1 MLVYHSWEDF
11 VSSVQAPVAISRH
24 SALRGETDSC
34 AFSARDTLT
43 LSVRVP
49 RVYCAT
55 AAKLKLYRDD
65 DMSNHDLMMTLD
77 AFLDDS
83 DRYSIELRLA
93 ELCVGDQT
101 PDSASG
107 LFYYTIELDT
117 PWGLLYTNSNGSVT
131 PDRVNADC
139 TQLLVYRGD
148 YVLPERFRGRMMY
161 QIFPDRFAV
170 GNRAQY
176 IQSYKTRPPKAD
188 SIEYRSERILN
199 TDWDKG
205 VPQYADKPGG
215 DVANNMFFGGNLW
228 GVIDRLDY
236 LESLGVGIIY
246 LCPIFEAASNHRY
259 DTGDYLKVDP
269 MLGGDEALD
278 CLIREAKKRDI
289 LIILDGVF
297 NHTGA
302 DSRYFNK
309 FGHYP
314 GAGAYNSKKSR
325 YYKWYSFDE
334 YPDKYRC
341 WWGVKILPA
350 VRSDE
355 PSYRRFICGDDGVI
369 RRYLRRGIDGWRLD
383 VADELSDIFLDE
395 LRAAAKTESPD
406 SAVFGEVWEDAS
418 NKVAY
423 DKRRKYFRGGQ
434 LDSVMNYP
442 LRDAVIDFILSRD
455 SSKLTSTART
465 IYTHYPPEVGRMLM
479 NFLGTHDT
487 ERILSILADVGIQNL
502 SNADLAGYHLPADA
516 RKKAVQRLKIA
527 WALLA
532 AFPGLPCIY
541 YGDETGMEGGRDPF
555 NRMPLPKTAPEPELL
570 DYYRG
575 IGRLRITSQ
584 AFDKGELEFIPTHD
598 VRQLLL
604 VRSCQEE
611 TIAVAVNLT
620 EREWEFELDTT
631 PCPLISPDTTKVCG
645 GIVCLP
651 PYSIEYIR
659 IDCLNG
665 TKESQQSVKFHENWE
680 INS

>member
-1 MLVYHSWEDF
+1 MLVYTSWEEF
-11 VSSVQAPVAISRH
+11 VSWAEAPVRVDRLSE
-24 SALRGETDSC
+24 LRGETDSC
-34 AFSARDTLT
+34 AFSSRDTLT
-43 LSVRVP
+43 ISVRVP
-49 RVYCAT
+49 RVYCAS
-55 AAKLKLYRDD
+55 AAKLKLYHDD

-107 LFYYTIELDT
+107 LFYYTVELDT
-117 PWGLLYTNSNGSVT
+117 PWGLMYTNQNGSVT

-148 YVLPERFRGRMMY
+148 YVLPERFCGRMMY
-161 QIFPDRFAV
+161 QIFPDRFAI
-170 GNRAQY
+170 GDKAQY
-176 IQSYKTRPPKAD
+176 SQSSKSKQPEGNAV
-188 SIEYRSERILN
+188 EYRSERILN
-199 TDWDKG
+199 TDWEHG
-205 VPQYADKPGG
+205 IPQYADKPGG

-228 GVIDRLDY
+228 GVVERLDY

-350 VRSDE
+350 VKSDE

-406 SAVFGEVWEDAS
+406 SAIFGEVWEDAS

-487 ERILSILADVGIQNL
+487 ERILTILADVGVQNL
-502 SNADLAGYHLPADA
+502 SNAELAVYKLPRAA
-516 RKKAVQRLKIA
+516 RELAVRRLKIA

-555 NRMPLPKTAPEPELL
+555 NRMPLPKQPIDPELL
-570 DYYRG
+570 EYYRR
-575 IGRLRITSQ
+575 IGTLRKSIA
-584 AFDKGELEFIPTHD
+584 AFDVGELEFVPTCNLS
-598 VRQLLL
+598 QLLL
-604 VRSCQEE
+604 VR
-611 TIAVAVNLT
+611 THGRDRIIVAVNLSM
-620 EREWEFELDTT
+620 REWELETDSN
-631 PCPLISPDTTKVCG
+631 PCPLISPETTKVCG
-645 GIVCLP
+645 RIICLP

-659 IDCLNG
+659 LI
-665 TKESQQSVKFHENWE
+665 V
-680 INS
+680 